1 MTLLSRRSFLK
12 LSALTAVSAAVAVTA
27 SGCTVPVSKPGYTV
41 AATALQTVS
50 SVKIKMSK
58 PLVEVNDGQHYMAA
72 FSVQNN
78 SEDIVKIP
86 LNAFSATYKDKSI
99 NGLTASYKDKSI
111 NGLTASFRDELT
123 LPVGGSADIYL
134 YLPPA
139 DGMTVGNDL
148 KIKFRLKGKNGFSC
162 IEYRF
167 DTDNSAKATTTYTE
181 FDVF

>member
-58 PLVEVNDGQHYMAA
+58 PLKVQDGQHYMAA
-72 FSVQNN
+72 FSIQNN
-78 SEDIVKIP
+78 SEDAVEIP
-86 LNAFSATYKDKSI
+86 LNAFTVTYKDKSVE
-99 NGLTASYKDKSI
+99 K
-111 NGLTASFRDELT
+111 TASFGEKLT
-123 LPVGGSADIYL
+123 LAVGETQDIQL
-134 YLPPA
+134 YPKLTE
-139 DGMTVGNDL
+139 GMTVGNDL

-167 DTDNSAKATTTYTE
+167 DADNSAKATTTYTE

>member
-27 SGCTVPVSKPGYTV
+27 SGCTVPAYKPGYTV

-50 SVKIKMSK
+50 SVKIKMSQ
-58 PLVEVNDGQHYMAA
+58 PLDVQDGQHYMAA
-72 FSVQNN
+72 FSILNN
-78 SEDIVKIP
+78 SEDAVEIP
-86 LNAFSATYKDKSI
+86 LNAFTVTYKGKSVEK
-99 NGLTASYKDKSI
+99 TADFGEK
-111 NGLTASFRDELT
+111 LT
-123 LPVGGSADIYL
+123 LAVNETRDIRL
-134 YLPPA
+134 YLKPTE
-139 DGMTVGNDL
+139 GITVGNDL

-167 DTDNSAKATTTYTE
+167 DADNSAKATTTYTE

>member
-58 PLVEVNDGQHYMAA
+58 PLVVQKAQDGQHSIAA
-72 FSVQNN
+72 FSIQNN
-78 SEDIVKIP
+78 SEDAVEIP
-86 LNAFSATYKDKSI
+86 LNAFTVTYKDKSVE
-99 NGLTASYKDKSI
+99 K
-111 NGLTASFRDELT
+111 TASFGEKLT
-123 LPVGGSADIYL
+123 LAVGDTQDIKL
-134 YLPPA
+134 YPKLTE
-139 DGMTVGNDL
+139 GMTVGNDL

-167 DTDNSAKATTTYTE
+167 DADNSAKATTTYTE

>member
-50 SVKIKMSK
+50 SVKIKMSN
-58 PLVEVNDGQHYMAA
+58 PLVVQKVQDGQHYMAA
-72 FSVQNN
+72 FSIQNN
-78 SEDIVKIP
+78 SEDAVEIP
-86 LNAFSATYKDKSI
+86 LNAFTVTYKGRSVEK
-99 NGLTASYKDKSI
+99 TADFSEK
-111 NGLTASFRDELT
+111 LT
-123 LPVGGSADIYL
+123 LAVGDSKDIRL
-134 YLPPA
+134 YLKPTE
-139 DGMTVGNDL
+139 GITVGNDL

-167 DTDNSAKATTTYTE
+167 DADNSAKATTTYTE

>member
-12 LSALTAVSAAVAVTA
+12 LSALTAVSAAVAAAA

-41 AATALQTVS
+41 AAAALQTVS

-58 PLVEVNDGQHYMAA
+58 PLVKVNDGQHYEAA

-99 NGLTASYKDKSI
+99 NGLTAS
-111 NGLTASFRDELT
+111 FRDELT

-134 YLPPA
+134 CLPPA

-167 DTDNSAKATTTYTE
+167 DADNSAKATTTYTE

>member
-58 PLVEVNDGQHYMAA
+58 PLDVQDGQHYMAA
-72 FSVQNN
+72 FRIQNN
-78 SEDIVKIP
+78 SEDAVEIP
-86 LNAFSATYKDKSI
+86 LNAFTVTYKDKSVEK
-99 NGLTASYKDKSI
+99 TADFGEK
-111 NGLTASFRDELT
+111 LT
-123 LPVGGSADIYL
+123 LAVGETKDIQL
-134 YLPPA
+134 YLKPTE
-139 DGMTVGNDL
+139 GMTVGNDL

-167 DTDNSAKATTTYTE
+167 DADNSAKATTTYTE

>member
-27 SGCTVPVSKPGYTV
+27 SGCTVPVSKPGYSV

-58 PLVEVNDGQHYMAA
+58 SLVVQKVQDGQHYMAA
-72 FSVQNN
+72 FHIQNN
-78 SEDIVKIP
+78 SEAAVEIP
-86 LNAFSATYKDKSI
+86 LNAFTVTYKDKSVEK
-99 NGLTASYKDKSI
+99 TADFGEKLILAVGDSKDI
-111 NGLTASFRDELT
+111 Q
-123 LPVGGSADIYL
+123 L
-134 YLPPA
+134 YPKPTE
-139 DGMTVGNDL
+139 GITVGNDL

>member
-58 PLVEVNDGQHYMAA
+58 PLEVNGQHYMAA
-72 FSVQNN
+72 FSIQNN
-78 SEDIVKIP
+78 SEDAVEIP
-86 LNAFSATYKDKSI
+86 LNAFTVTYKDKSVE
-99 NGLTASYKDKSI
+99 K
-111 NGLTASFRDELT
+111 TASFGEKLT
-123 LPVGGSADIYL
+123 LAVGETKDIQL
-134 YLPPA
+134 YLKLTE
-139 DGMTVGNDL
+139 GMTVGNDL

-167 DTDNSAKATTTYTE
+167 DADNSAKATTTYTE

>member
-50 SVKIKMSK
+50 SVKIKMSRSLK
-58 PLVEVNDGQHYMAA
+58 VLEAKDGQHYMAA

-78 SEDIVKIP
+78 SEDAVEIP
-86 LNAFSATYKDKSI
+86 LNAFTVTYKDKSVEK
-99 NGLTASYKDKSI
+99 TADFGEK
-111 NGLTASFRDELT
+111 LT
-123 LPVGGSADIYL
+123 LAVGETKDIKL
-134 YLPPA
+134 YPKLTK
-139 DGMTVGNDL
+139 DMTVGNDL

-162 IEYRF
+162 VEYRF
-167 DTDNSAKATTTYTE
+167 DADNTAKATTTYTE

>member
-58 PLVEVNDGQHYMAA
+58 PLVVQKAQDGQHYMAA
-72 FSVQNN
+72 FSIQNN
-78 SEDIVKIP
+78 SEDAVEIP
-86 LNAFSATYKDKSI
+86 LNAFTVTYKDKSVEK
-99 NGLTASYKDKSI
+99 TADFGEK
-111 NGLTASFRDELT
+111 LT
-123 LPVGGSADIYL
+123 LAVGDTKDIKL
-134 YLPPA
+134 YPKLTE
-139 DGMTVGNDL
+139 GMTVGNDL

-167 DTDNSAKATTTYTE
+167 DADNSAKATTTYTE

>member
-41 AATALQTVS
+41 AAAALQTVS

-58 PLVEVNDGQHYMAA
+58 PLDVQDGQHYMAA

-86 LNAFSATYKDKSI
+86 LNAFSAT
-99 NGLTASYKDKSI
+99 YKDKSI

-167 DTDNSAKATTTYTE
+167 DADNSAKATTTYTE

>member
-50 SVKIKMSK
+50 RVKIKMSK
-58 PLVEVNDGQHYMAA
+58 SLVVQDGLHYMAA
-72 FSVQNN
+72 FHIQNN
-78 SEDIVKIP
+78 SEAAVEIP
-86 LNAFSATYKDKSI
+86 LNAFTVTYKDKSVE
-99 NGLTASYKDKSI
+99 K
-111 NGLTASFRDELT
+111 TASFGEKLT
-123 LPVGGSADIYL
+123 LAVGETQDIKL
-134 YLPPA
+134 YPKLTE
-139 DGMTVGNDL
+139 GMTVGNDL

-167 DTDNSAKATTTYTE
+167 DADNSAKATTTYTE

>member
-58 PLVEVNDGQHYMAA
+58 PLDVQDGQHYMAA
-72 FSVQNN
+72 FSILNN
-78 SEDIVKIP
+78 SEDAVEIP
-86 LNAFSATYKDKSI
+86 LNAFTVTYKGKSVE
-99 NGLTASYKDKSI
+99 K
-111 NGLTASFRDELT
+111 TASFGEKLT
-123 LPVGGSADIYL
+123 LAVGETQDIQL
-134 YLPPA
+134 YLKPTE
-139 DGMTVGNDL
+139 GMTVGNDL

-167 DTDNSAKATTTYTE
+167 DADNSAKATTTYTE

>member
-50 SVKIKMSK
+50 SVKIKMSNS
-58 PLVEVNDGQHYMAA
+58 LVVQKVQDGQHYMAA
-72 FSVQNN
+72 FSIQNN
-78 SEDIVKIP
+78 SEDAVEIP
-86 LNAFSATYKDKSI
+86 LNAFTVTYKDKSVE
-99 NGLTASYKDKSI
+99 K
-111 NGLTASFRDELT
+111 TASFGEKLT
-123 LPVGGSADIYL
+123 LAVGETQDIKL
-134 YLPPA
+134 YPKLTE
-139 DGMTVGNDL
+139 GMTVGNDL

-167 DTDNSAKATTTYTE
+167 DADNSAKATTTYTE

>member
-58 PLVEVNDGQHYMAA
+58 PLEIQDGQHYIAA
-72 FSVQNN
+72 FSILNN
-78 SEDIVKIP
+78 SEDAVEIP
-86 LNAFSATYKDKSI
+86 LNAFTVTYKDKSVE
-99 NGLTASYKDKSI
+99 K
-111 NGLTASFRDELT
+111 TASFGEKLT
-123 LPVGGSADIYL
+123 LAVGETRDIRL
-134 YLPPA
+134 YPKLTE
-139 DGMTVGNDL
+139 GMTVGNDL

-167 DTDNSAKATTTYTE
+167 DADNSAKATTTYTE

>member
-50 SVKIKMSK
+50 SVKIKMSQ
-58 PLVEVNDGQHYMAA
+58 PLDVQDGQHYMAA
-72 FSVQNN
+72 FSIQNN
-78 SEDIVKIP
+78 SEDAVEIP
-86 LNAFSATYKDKSI
+86 LNAFTVTYKGKSVEK
-99 NGLTASYKDKSI
+99 TADFGEKLI
-111 NGLTASFRDELT
+111 LAVGETRD
-123 LPVGGSADIYL
+123 IRL
-134 YLPPA
+134 YLKPTE
-139 DGMTVGNDL
+139 GMTVGNDL

-167 DTDNSAKATTTYTE
+167 DADNSAKATTTYTE

>member
-58 PLVEVNDGQHYMAA
+58 PLDVQDGQHYMAA
-72 FSVQNN
+72 FSIQNN
-78 SEDIVKIP
+78 SENAVEIP
-86 LNAFSATYKDKSI
+86 LNAFAVTYKGKSVEKAADF
-99 NGLTASYKDKSI
+99 GEK
-111 NGLTASFRDELT
+111 LT
-123 LPVGGSADIYL
+123 LAVGETKDIKL
-134 YLPPA
+134 YPKPTE
-139 DGMTVGNDL
+139 GMTVGNDL

-162 IEYRF
+162 VEYRF
-167 DTDNSAKATTTYTE
+167 DADNSAKATTTYTE

>member
-50 SVKIKMSK
+50 SVKIKMSRSLK
-58 PLVEVNDGQHYMAA
+58 VLEVNDGQHYMAA

-86 LNAFSATYKDKSI
+86 LNAFSAT
-99 NGLTASYKDKSI
+99 YKDKSI

-167 DTDNSAKATTTYTE
+167 DADNSAKATTTYTE

>member
-50 SVKIKMSK
+50 SVKIKMSRSLK
-58 PLVEVNDGQHYMAA
+58 VLEVNDGQHYMAA

-78 SEDIVKIP
+78 SEDAVEIP
-86 LNAFSATYKDKSI
+86 LNAFTVTYKGKSVEK
-99 NGLTASYKDKSI
+99 TADFGEK
-111 NGLTASFRDELT
+111 LT
-123 LPVGGSADIYL
+123 LAVGGTKDIKL
-134 YLPPA
+134 YLKPTE
-139 DGMTVGNDL
+139 GMTVGNDL

-162 IEYRF
+162 VEYRF
-167 DTDNSAKATTTYTE
+167 DADNTAKATTTYTE

>member
-58 PLVEVNDGQHYMAA
+58 PLEVQDGQHYMAA
-72 FSVQNN
+72 FSILNN
-78 SEDIVKIP
+78 SEDAVEIP
-86 LNAFSATYKDKSI
+86 LNAFTVTYKDKSVE
-99 NGLTASYKDKSI
+99 K
-111 NGLTASFRDELT
+111 TASFSEKLT
-123 LPVGGSADIYL
+123 LAVGETQDIKL
-134 YLPPA
+134 YPKLTE
-139 DGMTVGNDL
+139 GMTVGNDL

-167 DTDNSAKATTTYTE
+167 DADNSAKATTTYTE

>member
-58 PLVEVNDGQHYMAA
+58 PLDVQDGQHYMAA
-72 FSVQNN
+72 FSILNN
-78 SEDIVKIP
+78 SEDAVEIP
-86 LNAFSATYKDKSI
+86 LNAFTVTYKGKSVEK
-99 NGLTASYKDKSI
+99 TADFGEK
-111 NGLTASFRDELT
+111 LT
-123 LPVGGSADIYL
+123 LAVGETRDIQL
-134 YLPPA
+134 YLKPTE
-139 DGMTVGNDL
+139 GMTVGNDL

-167 DTDNSAKATTTYTE
+167 DADNSAKATTTYTE

>member
-50 SVKIKMSK
+50 SVKIKMSRSLK
-58 PLVEVNDGQHYMAA
+58 VLETKDGQHYMAA

-78 SEDIVKIP
+78 SEDAVEIP
-86 LNAFSATYKDKSI
+86 LNAFTVTYKDKSVEK
-99 NGLTASYKDKSI
+99 TADFGEK
-111 NGLTASFRDELT
+111 LT
-123 LPVGGSADIYL
+123 LAVGGSADIKL
-134 YLPPA
+134 YLEPTE
-139 DGMTVGNDL
+139 GMTVGNDL

-162 IEYRF
+162 VEYRF
-167 DTDNSAKATTTYTE
+167 DADNTAKATTTYTE

>member
-58 PLVEVNDGQHYMAA
+58 PLDVQDGQHYMAA
-72 FSVQNN
+72 FRIQNN
-78 SEDIVKIP
+78 SEDAVEIP
-86 LNAFSATYKDKSI
+86 LNAFTVTYKDKSVEK
-99 NGLTASYKDKSI
+99 TADFGEK
-111 NGLTASFRDELT
+111 LT
-123 LPVGGSADIYL
+123 LAVGETKDIQL
-134 YLPPA
+134 YPKLTE
-139 DGMTVGNDL
+139 GMTVGNDL

-167 DTDNSAKATTTYTE
+167 DADNSAKATTTYTE

>member
-58 PLVEVNDGQHYMAA
+58 PLEISDGQHYVAA
-72 FSVQNN
+72 FSIQNN
-78 SEDIVKIP
+78 SEDAVEIP
-86 LNAFSATYKDKSI
+86 LNAFTVTYKDKSVE
-99 NGLTASYKDKSI
+99 K
-111 NGLTASFRDELT
+111 TASFGEKLT
-123 LPVGGSADIYL
+123 LAVGETQDIKL
-134 YLPPA
+134 YPKLTE
-139 DGMTVGNDL
+139 GMTVGNDL

-167 DTDNSAKATTTYTE
+167 DADNSAKATTTYTE

>member
-12 LSALTAVSAAVAVTA
+12 LSALTAVSAAMAAAA

-50 SVKIKMSK
+50 SVKIKMSQ
-58 PLVEVNDGQHYMAA
+58 PLNVSDGQHYMAA

-78 SEDIVKIP
+78 SEDVVKIP

-99 NGLTASYKDKSI
+99 NGLTASFG
-111 NGLTASFRDELT
+111 NELT
-123 LPVGGSADIYL
+123 LPVGGSADISL
-134 YLPPA
+134 YLPVA
-139 DGMTVGNDL
+139 EGTTVGNDL
-148 KIKFRLKGKNGFSC
+148 KIKFRLKGSNGFSC
-162 IEYRF
+162 VEYRF
-167 DTDNSAKATTTYTE
+167 DADSSAKATTTYTE